1 MIYVLDICIWNQV
14 KHDDVNN
21 DNEAD
26 DDVHNVNN
34 DFSNLNDKAINNLII
49 VAKIRKETFDNSSE
63 IKVLISETE
72 NMPRDDFLLKFDK

>member
-1 MIYVLDICIWNQV
+1 M

-34 DFSNLNDKAINNLII
+34 DFSNLNDKTINNLII

-72 NMPRDDFLLKFDK
+72 NMPRDDFLLKFDI

>member
-1 MIYVLDICIWNQV
+1 MLIMIAKAD
-14 KHDDVNN
+14 DDVNN

-26 DDVHNVNN
+26 DDVNNVNN
-34 DFSNLNDKAINNLII
+34 DFSNLNDKTINNLII

-63 IKVLISETE
+63 IKVLISEAE

>member
-1 MIYVLDICIWNQV
+1 M

-34 DFSNLNDKAINNLII
+34 DFSNLNDKTINNLII

-63 IKVLISETE
+63 IKVLISKTE

>member
-1 MIYVLDICIWNQV
+1 M

-34 DFSNLNDKAINNLII
+34 DFSNLNDKTINNLII
-49 VAKIRKETFDNSSE
+49 VAKIRKETFDNSRE
-63 IKVLISETE
+63 IKVLISEAE

>member
-1 MIYVLDICIWNQV
+1 M

-26 DDVHNVNN
+26 DDFHNVNK
-34 DFSNLNDKAINNLII
+34 DFSNLNDKTINNLII

-63 IKVLISETE
+63 IKVLISKTE

>member
-1 MIYVLDICIWNQV
+1 M

>member
-1 MIYVLDICIWNQV
+1 M

-34 DFSNLNDKAINNLII
+34 DFSNLNDKTINNLII

>member
-1 MIYVLDICIWNQV
+1 M

-21 DNEAD
+21 DNEAE
-26 DDVHNVNN
+26 DDVHNVNI
-34 DFSNLNDKAINNLII
+34 DFSNLNDKTINNLII

>member
-1 MIYVLDICIWNQV
+1 M

-34 DFSNLNDKAINNLII
+34 DFSNLNDKTINNLII

-72 NMPRDDFLLKFDK
+72 NMPRNDFLLKFDK